1 MSRSGRP
8 KNARVS
14 TGAVALLASLLA
26 SCSMGPPPE
35 ITNSLRS
42 GYSLDKVSVVFSD
55 DATVFVTGASIPEN
69 ATKPVMQEFA
79 REAIAKGVKNR
90 LGEIMTGP
98 RRASATITVKTL
110 NCPEVPAVLIIG
122 GFSYLQAYV
131 TITDAESVRK
141 STPSKGLWHLTA
153 RALELRTLRLQSA
166 LSQVGTETVRS
177 LSRIN
182 WRVSLL
188 A

>member
-166 LSQVGTETVRS
+166 LSQVGTETARS
-177 LSRIN
+177 
-182 WRVSLL
+182 
-188 A
+188 